1 MQCCNIP
8 VTHVLNDKK
17 FSYLS
22 SFFILQLSL
31 SLSLCWFR
39 ECVLSNPRYMVT
51 TSDSP
56 SVLHEGSRSNAL
68 HMAAKLG
75 RTESASLVL
84 SFVQGNT
91 TTTTTMISSD
101 SKHCIAFKLKL
112 FGSEHN
118 VILVSES
125 HLQ

>member
-8 VTHVLNDKK
+8 VTHVLNNN
-17 FSYLS
+17 FFRTYLL
-22 SFFILQLSL
+22 FFILQLSL

-91 TTTTTMISSD
+91 TTTTMISSD